1 MILKAILISVL
12 SIILFI
18 LFAILIPIKIKL
30 EYKTEDE
37 SKRNLIDKIT
47 SKKVRNNY
55 IRIYLFYFIPMPKIK
70 LEVKKNMKLLYK
82 KSVLKNILNTCYSLA
97 MEFIGIQKINNALL
111 SKKQLKRFNSSIY
124 FEELC
129 IKLGYNFQE
138 VILNAYIMALLN
150 SVFNIILSK
159 NSKMFNLN
167 KIKYDTYIS
176 SVIYN
181 FEVYGIVKFNLANT
195 IDIIIKAFIRFRKV
209 EKLDGKRNSSNRRFN
224 DDSYDFT

>member
-1 MILKAILISVL
+1 MILKVILISVL

-18 LFAILIPIKIKL
+18 LFAFLIPIKIKL

-37 SKRNLIDKIT
+37 SKQDLIDKIT
-47 SKKVRNNY
+47 SKKIRDNY
-55 IRIYLFYFIPMPKIK
+55 IRVYLFYFIPMPKIK
-70 LEVKKNMKLLYK
+70 LEVKKNIKLLQK
-82 KSVLKNILNTCYSLA
+82 KGVLKSILNTCYSLA
-97 MEFIGIQKINNALL
+97 MEFIGAQKINSALL

-124 FEELC
+124 FKELY

-195 IDIIIKAFIRFRKV
+195 IDIIIKAFIKIRKV
-209 EKLDGKRNSSNRRFN
+209 EKLNGKRNSSHRRFN
-224 DDSYDFT
+224 DDSYDFA